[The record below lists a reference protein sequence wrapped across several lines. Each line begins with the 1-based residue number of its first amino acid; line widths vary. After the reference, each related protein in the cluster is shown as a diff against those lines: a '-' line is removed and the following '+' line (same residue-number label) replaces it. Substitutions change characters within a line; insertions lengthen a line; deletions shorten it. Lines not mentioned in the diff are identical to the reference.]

1 MLKIGT
7 MRTIICIFLY
17 LRSNNFRWTD
27 QLSIFVDDSSG
38 MNMWGMEDFQFNLGS
53 CERSAATFI
62 QSKTAFIANI
72 DGPLRAIR
80 SWLGANSG
88 AITQRQI
95 KFYEQM
101 EVKTTFLRVHSIPGV
116 FDYINF
122 EVFFFLKTKVLSP
135 KNSFSGRNGLE
146 ILQL

>member
-1 MLKIGT
+1 M
-7 MRTIICIFLY
+7 
-17 LRSNNFRWTD
+17 
-27 QLSIFVDDSSG
+27 SIFVNGSSG

-62 QSKTAFIANI
+62 HSNTAFIANI

-101 EVKTTFLRVHSIPGV
+101 EVKTTVVRVHAIPGI
-116 FDYINF
+116 FGYINF
-122 EVFFFLKTKVLSP
+122 EV
-135 KNSFSGRNGLE
+135 
-146 ILQL
+146 